1 MARSVRMTVKDAAAL
16 RRSLAEIEA
25 WDFDRIIVG
34 HGEIV
39 ETDGKR
45 QYAEALRAAGY

>member
-1 MARSVRMTVKDAAAL
+1 M
-16 RRSLAEIEA
+16 

-45 QYAEALRAAGY
+45 RLAGRLKRLDFDGANP